1 MDERIFPAKPQSA
14 ISHASTTCEPS
25 RGRPGSGAP
34 RAGAP
39 RAFPVA
45 LLTAFLSAS
54 ACVTTG
60 TFDKKVADLQQ
71 VTADHD
77 RAAAERE
84 KALKAQ
90 IADLEKKNADLDAK
104 LKSTEAEREGLR
116 KSLDDTTALAGEL
129 KKRLEKLGQNVDKLT
144 SEKGELSRTLEDA
157 KGRLEELRKQKL
169 AAEAR
174 AATFRKLMEKLRSMI
189 DAGQLKVVIRD
200 GRMLIALESDVLF
213 DSGRT
218 NLKPAGQ
225 AALAK
230 LAPVLA
236 GITDRK
242 YQVAGHTD
250 DVPIH
255 TAKFPSNWELSTA
268 RAVEV
273 VNFLIANGMKPQ
285 QLSAAGFGEFDPVA
299 PNDTPERRSQNRRIE
314 IVLQPNLSDL
324 PSLDNLQAPSK

>member
-1 MDERIFPAKPQSA
+1 MKTTPIC
-14 ISHASTTCEPS
+14 ILVASLL
-25 RGRPGSGAP
+25 
-34 RAGAP
+34 AG
-39 RAFPVA
+39 
-45 LLTAFLSAS
+45 

-60 TFDKKVADLQQ
+60 TFDKKVAELQQ
-71 VTADHD
+71 VTAEHD
-77 RAAAERE
+77 KAATERE
-84 KALKAQ
+84 KTLKAQ
-90 IADLEKKNADLDAK
+90 IGDCEKKGADLDAK
-104 LKSTEAEREGLR
+104 LKATLAERDALG

-129 KKRLEKLGQNVDKLT
+129 KKRLEKLGQNVEKLT
-144 SEKGELSRTLEDA
+144 SEKGELSRTLDDA
-157 KGRLEELRKQKL
+157 KMRLEELRKQKL

-174 AATFRKLMEKLRSMI
+174 AATFRRLMEKLRSMI

-200 GRMLIALESDVLF
+200 GRMLIALDSDVLF
-213 DSGRT
+213 DSGKT
-218 NLKPAGQ
+218 SLKPAGQ

-230 LAPVLA
+230 VAQVLA

-255 TAKFPSNWELSTA
+255 TARFPSNWELSTA

-285 QLSAAGFGEFDPVA
+285 QVSAAGFGEFDPVVA
-299 PNDTPERRSQNRRIE
+299 NDSPDHRAQNRRIE

-324 PSLDNLQAPSK
+324 PSLDSLQAPAK